1 SENSMACEEK
11 KKTLHELGIF
21 QTRKP
26 ILSIAEEKK
35 PIEKKK
41 SIDKTELLPPPSPS
55 IKNEKENEEKVNNE
69 EEPKKDEMTSSTMSS
84 GFSSGT
90 INRRRREIVI
100 PIRPTGETYRRGGSF
115 KERNT
120 EPKPFDLMSSSMII
134 LPSEKRPFVVPEVSL
149 PRDLRSTSPP
159 SQKIVMR
166 KKRNDSDCTA
176 DTVIIAPKVKQ
187 TAVKTIVSPSPP
199 IKETVQLSVSI
210 PKPAP
215 PSAETRRVI
224 ETLRKKEEETREEKK
239 EEERRGKLT
248 DEVDALEA
256 EIGRR
261 LALISNK
268 SEEIAKNL
276 EKTQSAPL
284 SPASTASMQVVNTSS
299 CSTLP
304 RSITTITQPIDLLP
318 SSLPPK
324 KKDDKMNDES
334 KPRSSSGNL
343 ASRVKES
350 IADFTTGSTDRL
362 QRWKS
367 KLHSTGRRI
376 REKDSSAPP
385 PLVRTMQSSPEVIV
399 DWSVKPRPLH
409 ITRSASNAMTLHE
422 NGMEHRTL
430 KFSTQQPVYHNA
442 YSLSRQSFN
451 SDNLPPP
458 ARIVPFSGSRAIE
471 NSDIIRPIA
480 YRAHGNEEMNRRPYP
495 HKVELTKSAL
505 NLSTTG
511 VAVSRPRAVF
521 PSTSNSFSVVRH
533 ENEYDTVSDII
544 MDKEK
549 NNSDGSSDYCKF
561 SASSGSNGGSIGN
574 RSKLFHLLQKTT
586 SRQSTGASHIT
597 PSPSDS
603 GIVDYETMI
612 RDKENELADVRK
624 TMEQNEEIIVKVYL
638 EKERSWKDQLEQMRN
653 RLAASEKGES
663 ALRMQVTSLSR
674 QTDAMSREVKKLEE
688 EKREMGAKIRELE
701 SRECASCSNNLPQ
714 QRQSPP
720 SSSRPIPAPRTFK
733 SASGIDLD
741 LRDEVSELRREV
753 ATLKDALQFI
763 PESKR
768 NAIYAN

>member
-1 SENSMACEEK
+1 
-11 KKTLHELGIF
+11 LHELGIF

-26 ILSIAEEKK
+26 ILSCAEEFRPLKSKK
-35 PIEKKK
+35 SLEIIDLPPLSPSVKKEKKEEEEVNEDEKKK
-41 SIDKTELLPPPSPS
+41 DEELKP
-55 IKNEKENEEKVNNE
+55 E
-69 EEPKKDEMTSSTMSS
+69 KDEMETSIISTGS

-90 INRRRREIVI
+90 IGRRRREIVI

-120 EPKPFDLMSSSMII
+120 DPKPLDLMSTSMVT
-134 LPSEKRPFVVPEVSL
+134 LPSEKRPSFVVPEISL
-149 PRDLRSTSPP
+149 PKDRRSSSPP

-166 KKRNDSDCTA
+166 KKKMDSECTA

-187 TAVKTIVSPSPP
+187 TAVKTIVSPPS
-199 IKETVQLSVSI
+199 TASVQLSVSI
-210 PKPAP
+210 PKPAA
-215 PSAETRRVI
+215 PSEETRKEVEKI
-224 ETLRKKEEETREEKK
+224 RKKEEEKKIEKEK
-239 EEERRGKLT
+239 DGKLA
-248 DEVDALEA
+248 DEVDDLEA

-261 LALISNK
+261 LAHISTK
-268 SEEIAKNL
+268 SEELAKNL
-276 EKTQSAPL
+276 DKPQSAPL
-284 SPASTASMQVVNTSS
+284 SPASTTSMQVVKTSS
-299 CSTLP
+299 SSTLP
-304 RSITTITQPIDLLP
+304 RSITTVTQPINILP

-324 KKDDKMNDES
+324 KKEEKMADDA
-334 KPRSSSGNL
+334 KPRSSSQNL

-367 KLHSTGRRI
+367 KLHTTGRRN

-385 PLVRTMQSSPEVIV
+385 PLIRTMQSSSPEVLV
-399 DWSVKPRPLH
+399 DWSVRPRPLH

-430 KFSTQQPVYHNA
+430 KFSTHQPVYHNVHA
-442 YSLSRQSFN
+442 LSRQSYN

-471 NSDIIRPIA
+471 NAEIIRPIA
-480 YRAHGNEEMNRRPYP
+480 YRAQGNEDMNRRPYP

-511 VAVSRPRAVF
+511 VAISRPRAVF
-521 PSTSNSFSVVRH
+521 PSTSNSFTVVRH
-533 ENEYDTVSDII
+533 ENEYDTVSDILI
-544 MDKEK
+544 DKEK
-549 NNSDGSSDYCKF
+549 NNSDGGSDYCKF
-561 SASSGSNGGSIGN
+561 SASSGSNGGSLGN
-574 RSKLFHLLQKTT
+574 RNTT
-586 SRQSTGASHIT
+586 SRQSTAAHIT

-612 RDKENELADVRK
+612 RDKDNELAGVRK
-624 TMEQNEEIIVKVYL
+624 TMEQNEEIIVRVYL

-663 ALRMQVTSLSR
+663 ALRMQVASLSR
-674 QTDAMSREVKKLEE
+674 QADAMTGKVERLEE
-688 EKREMGAKIRELE
+688 EKNKMTAKIRDLE
-701 SRECASCSNNLPQ
+701 SRECDVCSLQ
-714 QRQSPP
+714 QRYSPP
-720 SSSRPIPAPRTFK
+720 SSRPVPAPRTIK
-733 SASGIDLD
+733 SSSSSDID

-753 ATLKDALQFI
+753 STLKDALQFI

-768 NAIYAN
+768 NAIYANNNSISLRDRLI